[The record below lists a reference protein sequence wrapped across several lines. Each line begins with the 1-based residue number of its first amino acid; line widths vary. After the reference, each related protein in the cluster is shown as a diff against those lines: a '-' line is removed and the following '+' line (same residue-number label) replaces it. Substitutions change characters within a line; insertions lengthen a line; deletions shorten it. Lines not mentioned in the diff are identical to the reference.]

1 MKAIIMAFLSI
12 ASSRAVCIAVLS
24 ASVQVLIVKVG
35 VLQSTVTCME
45 AGLLEMVVVQ
55 VVMVVVMVEQA
66 CCCLLPRNLA
76 W

>member
-1 MKAIIMAFLSI
+1 MLPFSSAVTAAIKAIMMAFLSI

-45 AGLLEMVVVQ
+45 AGFY
-55 VVMVVVMVEQA
+55 
-66 CCCLLPRNLA
+66 NI
-76 W
+76 

>member
-24 ASVQVLIVKVG
+24 ASEQVLIVKVG

-45 AGLLEMVVVQ
+45 AGFY
-55 VVMVVVMVEQA
+55 
-66 CCCLLPRNLA
+66 NI
-76 W
+76 